1 MKERERGWTDTL
13 TYAVYIEEVNEKERD
28 TWQCDKIMRGERR
41 AMTRIMKHTEPLVYS
56 LILQKCHVMTAK
68 VQSTDNNV
76 SECAC
81 FVFCGRKFQILLHL

>member
-1 MKERERGWTDTL
+1 
-13 TYAVYIEEVNEKERD
+13 
-28 TWQCDKIMRGERR
+28 
-41 AMTRIMKHTEPLVYS
+41 MTRIMKHTEPLVYS